1 MCPGG
6 QNLRLLREQL
16 GLTMRDVET
25 AGARIAQKHGNDEF
39 AIPPSR
45 LSDIETKGVVPSIF
59 RLYSFAAIYRR
70 EYRELLSFYGLELD
84 GISADVSSGSP
95 KATHVSEASSNVTQ
109 VRVPTRLDPG
119 FSLQKT
125 T

>member
-25 AGARIAQKHGNDEF
+25 AGARIAQKRGNDEF

-45 LSDIETKGVVPSIF
+45 LSDVETKGVVPSIY
-59 RLYSFAAIYRR
+59 RLYSLAVIYRKDV
-70 EYRELLSFYGLELD
+70 RELLRWFGVDMDTMAADMDVSLPAKSHFTNALTN
-84 GISADVSSGSP
+84 ISA
-95 KATHVSEASSNVTQ
+95 
-109 VRVPTRLDPG
+109 VRIPVKIDPG
-119 FSLQKT
+119 F
-125 T
+125 